1 MMHFMMVFISK
12 NQLKNSFAKLLMDS
26 NMDMNAYTKAIT
38 ELKINPVQGPHGTY
52 HVKNG
57 VIYYGYNIVG
67 TEGFA
72 VSQHYWN
79 IFH

>member
-1 MMHFMMVFISK
+1 MEEDQQKYIR
-12 NQLKNSFAKLLMDS
+12 
-26 NMDMNAYTKAIT
+26 AIN
-38 ELKINPVQGPHGTY
+38 ELRMNPVQGPSGTY

-67 TEGFA
+67 TEGF
-72 VSQHYWN
+72 SKSEHYWN